1 MEYQA
6 VIGLEVHVQLKTNS
20 KMFTRAAS
28 KFGEPPNTLTNPVV
42 MGLPGTLPVMNQ
54 AAIELSIR
62 TGLLFGCEIA
72 AICKWDRKNY
82 FYPDQP
88 KNYQISQYDQ
98 PLCLGG
104 AVEIE
109 LPAATR
115 NVMGEHRKVRLTRIH
130 LEEDVGKLTHFEN
143 DSLVDFNRAG
153 TPLLEI
159 VTEPDLFSTDEV
171 AAFLNAI
178 RLNMVYAG
186 LSDCDMEKGQM
197 RCDANVSVQPA
208 ASDTLGIRTE
218 MKNLNSIAGTRD
230 SVAYEIRRQ
239 IRVLEKGGQVV
250 QETRRWN
257 AEQGYTTP
265 LRSKEEAH
273 DYRYFPDPDLMPVKI
288 SPDML
293 NRLRKEVPER
303 PYDRQRRF
311 LQDYD
316 LPYSTASVLCQDR
329 ALGDF
334 FEEAVKV
341 HNKPAEIGNLVAN
354 DLLRELSL
362 ARARAGGQ
370 GIRKISELLIGP
382 AQIAELVKLVDDGV
396 ISKQIAQDL
405 IPEMFLSGRSPLPIV
420 EEKGL
425 QQSTDRAEI
434 ESICAKIISE
444 NPKPAEQFKAG
455 NEKAINALKGG
466 VMKATR
472 GKANPALVDQILRE
486 LLAL

>member
-1 MEYQA
+1 MEYEA

-20 KMFTRAAS
+20 KMFTRAAC

-42 MGLPGTLPVMNQ
+42 MGLPGTLPVMNK
-54 AAIELSIR
+54 AAIELSIK
-62 TGLLFGCEIA
+62 TGLLFGSEIA
-72 AICKWDRKNY
+72 DICKWDRKNY

-98 PLCLGG
+98 PICLGG

-109 LPAATR
+109 LPGAAR

-130 LEEDVGKLTHFEN
+130 LEEDVGKLTHFKN

-153 TPLLEI
+153 TPLIEI
-159 VTEPDLFSTDEV
+159 VTEPDLFSAEEV

-197 RCDANVSVQPA
+197 RCDANVSVRPVG
-208 ASDTLGIRTE
+208 SETLGTRTE

-239 IRVLEKGGQVV
+239 IRALEKGWQVV

-257 AEQGYTTP
+257 AEQGYTVT
-265 LRSKEEAH
+265 LRSKEEAQ

-288 SPDML
+288 PPEML
-293 NRLRKEVPER
+293 DRLRKEIPER

-311 LQDYD
+311 LRDYE

-329 ALGDF
+329 ELGDF
-334 FEEAVKV
+334 FEEAVSA

-354 DLLRELSL
+354 DLLRELSSVG
-362 ARARAGGQ
+362 AGGQ
-370 GIRKISELLIGP
+370 GIRKISEMLIEP
-382 AQIAELVKLVDDGV
+382 AHMAELVKLVDDGV

-405 IPEMFLSGRSPLPIV
+405 IPEMFKNGRSPLSIV

-425 QQSTDRAEI
+425 RQSTDRAEI
-434 ESICAKIISE
+434 ESICAKVISE
-444 NPKPAEQFKAG
+444 NPKPPEQFKAG

-486 LLAL
+486 LLAS